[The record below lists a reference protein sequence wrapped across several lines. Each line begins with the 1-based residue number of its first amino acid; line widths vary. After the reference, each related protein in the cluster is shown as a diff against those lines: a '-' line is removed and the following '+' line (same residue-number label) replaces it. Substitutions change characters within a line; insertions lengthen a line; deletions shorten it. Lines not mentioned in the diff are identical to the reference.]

1 MPEAMQKYIKTA
13 MPFLVFKYQLIQKKS
28 LALIW
33 TVSEEFNFVSKSKF
47 KFFKFVQKVNLSL
60 WRRSQ

>member
-28 LALIW
+28 LALIL

-47 KFFKFVQKVNLSL
+47 KFVICAKG
-60 WRRSQ
+60 